1 MLNALLTRIGLKKR
15 NSQAVGLASQ
25 VQYPWFGL
33 LSRSGTKVSL
43 ENIEGLSA
51 VGRANNIICNTIAS
65 LPLEVFE
72 QEENGDIRLA
82 NEHPVHSLVNNSP
95 NKFLTSF
102 TWLNTGQMHVNYHGN
117 HYCYIQ
123 RNGNNRPIALRMVDP
138 RGCYPQI
145 RGDEL
150 YYIIAGVKDAIPAR
164 DMIHIVGDGFDGL
177 CGKGIIR
184 AYRDSLGVAI
194 AMRDFDGEFYSN
206 GAHLDGV
213 VTTTKDLSIEAR
225 RRLSNYWKDTYS
237 GLDNAGATAFLDEGM
252 SYQSIGLNHKDTQ
265 FVEKQNLMVQDIA
278 RIFGTPEYML
288 QQGNKVYTN
297 IEQVYL
303 EFVRGTMRQWI
314 KRWEQELN
322 RKLFYASEQGRYF
335 VRFNMNSL
343 LRGDSKSRAE
353 FYEKLFKVGALSPN
367 DIRRL
372 ENMNPV
378 EDGDRYFVQTNN
390 FTPLELVDEVVKN
403 RNQKTTNQTK
413 EDE

>member
-1 MLNALLTRIGLKKR
+1 MLNALLTRIGFKKR
-15 NSQAVGLASQ
+15 NSQAVGLANQ
-25 VQYPWFGL
+25 VNFPWFGL
-33 LSRSGTKVSL
+33 MSRSGTKVSL

-72 QEENGDIRLA
+72 QDKDGNTRLA
-82 NEHPVHSLVNNSP
+82 NNHPVHSLVNNSP
-95 NKFLTSF
+95 NRFLTSF

-123 RNGNNRPIALRMVDP
+123 RNGNNRPTALRMVDP

-145 RGDEL
+145 RGEEL

-164 DMIHIVGDGFDGL
+164 DMIHIVGDGYDGL

-184 AYRDSLGVAI
+184 AYRDSLGMGI
-194 AMRDFDGEFYSN
+194 AMRDFGSEFFSN
-206 GAHLDGV
+206 GAHLGGV
-213 VTTTKDLSIEAR
+213 VTHPGDLKQETKARLAESWNKQYGGIENVGR
-225 RRLSNYWKDTYS
+225 
-237 GLDNAGATAFLDEGM
+237 TAFLDEGM
-252 SYQSIGLNHKDTQ
+252 TYQAIGVKPRDAQ
-265 FVEKQNLMVQDIA
+265 FIEKENLMIQDIA
-278 RIFGTPEYML
+278 RMFGVPEYML

-403 RNQKTTNQTK
+403 RNQKTTTQTK